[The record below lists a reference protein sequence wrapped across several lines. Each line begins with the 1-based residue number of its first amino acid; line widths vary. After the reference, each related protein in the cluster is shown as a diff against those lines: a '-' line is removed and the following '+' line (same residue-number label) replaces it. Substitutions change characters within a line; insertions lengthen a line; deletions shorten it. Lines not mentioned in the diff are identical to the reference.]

1 MGHNGSAGKHTTQNQ
16 ETRVWIPALSF
27 ATCVLAQEPITY
39 KLLSLSFFTWRMGS
53 IILFFSLK
61 FWKKKKKGFVTDRV
75 SLPLSTALAPRRYS
89 VMDVSSIE
97 VECAMSTG

>member
-1 MGHNGSAGKHTTQNQ
+1 MDTSSVLCYLCVSTGAYNIQAPKPQFLHLENGINYPFLFPQ
-16 ETRVWIPALSF
+16 
-27 ATCVLAQEPITY
+27 VL
-39 KLLSLSFFTWRMGS
+39 G
-53 IILFFSLK
+53 
-61 FWKKKKKGFVTDRV
+61 KKKGFVTDRV